1 MEHIK
6 IIQALGGY
14 EGLAKKLA
22 MPSSSVRAWKARG
35 FPAWFR
41 ADHPDLIRKG
51 KRLAGIK

>member
-1 MEHIK
+1 MEHIE
-6 IIQALGGY
+6 IIKALGGVAK
-14 EGLAKKLA
+14 LAKTLNKS
-22 MPSSSVRAWKARG
+22 PNVIQAWKARG